1 MGFLRIRPLS
11 GIFNT
16 ILIQTKGIR
25 FSDTFFFAYFCVFKN
40 HTSMKKNI
48 VLFILFILPI
58 VAYLFFASGV
68 NSFTKLDV
76 ITSKV
81 SDFGKWQSLNG
92 DEVKLENKITILG
105 FGGSEIL
112 KNRGNI
118 FNLNEKIY
126 QRYHTFEDLQFVMV
140 CPLGTEDDI
149 KKIMDALDEFTDVS
163 HWHFLF
169 TSPEAINEYY
179 NQLHLKGKLDIYS
192 GTANVYIVDKAR
204 NIRGRKNTDEYKEGY
219 NTFHPADLSNEML
232 DDFKVILYEYRAAL
246 KKNNNASKQLI
257 K

>member
-1 MGFLRIRPLS
+1 
-11 GIFNT
+11 
-16 ILIQTKGIR
+16 
-25 FSDTFFFAYFCVFKN
+25 
-40 HTSMKKNI
+40 MKKNA

-68 NSFTKLDV
+68 NSFTKLPV
-76 ITSKV
+76 V
-81 SDFGKWQSLNG
+81 SQGVPEFGDWQSLNG
-92 DEVKLENKITILG
+92 EKVKLENKITILG

-112 KNRGNI
+112 KNRGNL

-126 QRYHTFEDLQFVMV
+126 QRYHTFEDLQFVMI
-140 CPLGTEDDI
+140 CPLGTENDV

-163 HWHFLF
+163 QWKFLF
-169 TSPEAINEYY
+169 TSPDIISKYY
-179 NQLHLKGKLDIYS
+179 SQLGLQGNLDKYA
-192 GTANVYIVDKAR
+192 GTPNVYIVDKAR
-204 NIRGRKNTDEYKEGY
+204 NIRGRKDSDEYKEGY

-246 KKNNNASKQLI
+246 KKNNNASKQLL